1 MISKWLSQVKR
12 LNIFLAFD
20 RRKIGVPSCLQGQNF
35 LLFDYWYANTII
47 SAEKE
52 GLQFIFQTRYRTYK
66 VDACLLDSA
75 GQAIAEDLTRQRP
88 RLT

>member
-1 MISKWLSQVKR
+1 MISIWLSQVKR

-20 RRKIGVPSCLQGQNF
+20 RRRIRVPSCLKGQNF
-35 LLFDYWYANTII
+35 LLFEYWYCNTII

-52 GLQFIFQTRYRTYK
+52 GLQFIFKTKHEKYY